1 MKKSSSFFALL
12 TAVALVLG
20 TGGKSQSTQIFDS
33 QSGTKLQ
40 DLNLSSRLASL
51 EAQESSEASIESPD
65 STNPAGFVRDGD
77 KKDDGHPDQGVTPTK
92 KEKEDKEKK
101 DKADKMAKCDE
112 DLQVKADKI
121 KVDKDKSD
129 KDTDDKFDKDKSDKD
144 GEFEEAC
151 KEIDKDSHLSSKDK
165 NDRKN
170 DEKDKYDKDCEK
182 IEEDRDYEHEK
193 CKAEKDSKDKDE
205 DKAHSECLVA
215 AVTPSDAP
223 VAPASTPAP
232 VASAP
237 VTNVVF

>member
-20 TGGKSQSTQIFDS
+20 TGGKSQSTEIFDS

-51 EAQESSEASIESPD
+51 EAQESSEASVESPD

-77 KKDDGHPDQGVTPTK
+77 KNDDGHADQGVTPTK

-101 DKADKMAKCDE
+101 DKADKIAKCDE
-112 DLQVKADKI
+112 DLKVKADKV

-129 KDTDDKFDKDKSDKD
+129 KDTDDKFNGDKSDKD
-144 GEFEEAC
+144 DEFEEAC
-151 KEIDKDSHLSSKDK
+151 KKIDNDKKLSSKEK
-165 NDRKN
+165 NSRKD
-170 DEKDKYDKDCEK
+170 DEKKKYDEDCKK
-182 IEEDRDYEHEK
+182 IEDDRDYEHDK
-193 CKAEKDSKDKDE
+193 SKAEKDSKDDDVNKSHE
-205 DKAHSECLVA
+205 ECLVV

-223 VAPASTPAP
+223 VPPAATPAP